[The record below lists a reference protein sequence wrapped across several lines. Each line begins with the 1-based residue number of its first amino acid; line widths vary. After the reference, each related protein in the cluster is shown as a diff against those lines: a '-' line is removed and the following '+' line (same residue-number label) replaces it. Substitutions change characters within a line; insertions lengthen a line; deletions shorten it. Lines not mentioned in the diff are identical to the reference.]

1 MKFLFGKRNQ
11 DNTIKAV
18 LFVCVQN
25 AGISQMAE
33 GFFRKYAPKSY
44 ELVVRIVPISQINPI
59 VVGVMK
65 EVGIDISNKSPKI

>member
-18 LFVCVQN
+18 HFVCVQN
-25 AGISQMAE
+25 AGRSKMAE

-44 ELVVRIVPISQINPI
+44 ETSSAGTVPIS
-59 VVGVMK
+59 
-65 EVGIDISNKSPKI
+65 